1 MTENPDEPLRGDE
14 SWRAAKAAI
23 AKRNDAARKRGGEL
37 RAADNA
43 ATLERIR
50 AADARESENLP
61 VQPRP

>member
-1 MTENPDEPLRGDE
+1 MTQNPDEPLRGDA

-23 AKRNDAARKRGGEL
+23 AKRNDAARKRGGEQ

-43 ATLERIR
+43 ASLARIR
-50 AADARESENLP
+50 AADARERESLP